1 MPGSKIRKH
10 QSTVPG
16 DVINHN
22 LPEKRPQ
29 SRSDMFGHGERKLQ
43 LLPSPAGED
52 AKAGAFA
59 YYHAAAGPFSTQ
71 PAEARRHDQRH
82 DHYVR
87 DGTPDSEA
95 PTAGTAILQGTS
107 EIGLKIWSVD
117 SNAISSCD

>member
-16 DVINHN
+16 DVMNHN

-29 SRSDMFGHGERKLQ
+29 SRSDMFGHGKRKLQ

-59 YYHAAAGPFSTQ
+59 YYHTAAGPFSTQ
-71 PAEARRHDQRH
+71 PAEARRHD
-82 DHYVR
+82 HYVR
-87 DGTPDSEA
+87 DGSPDSKA
-95 PTAGTAILQGTS
+95 PTEGTAILQGTS

-117 SNAISSCD
+117 SNAISSCDSY